1 MSPGHSGRDQ
11 SLDVNGNHIA
21 LRTWGNERGHPVL
34 ALHGWLD
41 NAASFERIAPLLR
54 DCFVVAPDL
63 AGHGRSQH
71 RRADSGYYLWEH
83 ADDMNALVE
92 CLGWKRFSVL
102 GHSMG
107 TGVAS
112 ILAAMNRSIDS
123 MVFIDGM
130 GAPFTVDD
138 GNTVEHMRKAQRL
151 LRLALRTRLHGFS
164 GPEEAQ
170 FSSLETAISERRN
183 SIDGSLSAEGA
194 RLLALRD
201 LLNLGHGYRWR
212 HDPRLVLPEPLQL
225 TERQACEF
233 LQQISCSLHVLL
245 GRQGL
250 FTGNAFDKRKNAL
263 PPDTRVHWHDGGH
276 HFHLDTPTPALIEQ
290 LNAALGRG
298 ESGPQQ
304 RLVNE

>member
-1 MSPGHSGRDQ
+1 MSPINAGRDQ
-11 SLDVNGNHIA
+11 SLDVNGNHFA
-21 LRTWGNERGHPVL
+21 LRTWGNEGGYPVL

-54 DCFVVAPDL
+54 TCFVVAPDL
-63 AGHGRSQH
+63 AGHGRSEH

-112 ILAAMNRSIDS
+112 ILAAMNRTIDS

-130 GAPFTVDD
+130 GAPFTLAE
-138 GNTVEHMRKAQRL
+138 GGTVEHLRKSQRL

-164 GPEEAQ
+164 GPEQAQ
-170 FSSLETAISERRN
+170 FNSLEAAIDERRN
-183 SIDGSLSAEGA
+183 TIDGSLCTEGA
-194 RLLALRD
+194 RLLAMRD
-201 LLNLGHGYRWR
+201 LINLGQGYRWR

-233 LQQISCSLHVLL
+233 LSQITCPLHLML

-250 FTGNAFDKRKNAL
+250 FAGGAFDKRKSAL
-263 PPDTRVHWHDGGH
+263 PPDTRVSWHDGGH
-276 HFHLDTPTPALIEQ
+276 HFHLDTPQPGLIEQ
-290 LNAALGRG
+290 INSALGQG
-298 ESGPQQ
+298 EAGPRQ

>member
-1 MSPGHSGRDQ
+1 MSLGHIGREQ
-11 SLDVNGNHIA
+11 SLDVNGNHFA
-21 LRTWGNERGHPVL
+21 LRTWGNESDPPVL

-54 DCFVVAPDL
+54 DRFVVAPDL

-112 ILAAMNRSIDS
+112 ILAAMNRCIDTL
-123 MVFIDGM
+123 VFIDGM

-151 LRLALRTRLHGFS
+151 LRLALRTRLNGFS
-164 GPEEAQ
+164 GPQEAQ
-170 FSSLETAISERRN
+170 FSSLEMAINERR
-183 SIDGSLSAEGA
+183 SGTGASLSAEGA
-194 RLLALRD
+194 RLLAMRD
-201 LLNLGHGYRWR
+201 LVNLGHGYRWR

-233 LQQISCSLHVLL
+233 LQQITCPLHLLL
-245 GRQGL
+245 GHQGL
-250 FTGNAFDKRKNAL
+250 FAGSAFDKRKNAL
-263 PPDTRVHWHDGGH
+263 PPHTRVQWHDGGH
-276 HFHLDTPTPALIEQ
+276 HFHLDAPTPAFIEQ
-290 LNAALGRG
+290 LNLAFGRG
-298 ESGPQQ
+298 ESGSRQ